1 MSAPQS
7 PSKEE
12 RVNAAPQSPH
22 SPHSAHFDSPLSH
35 TTTADVNGSHTPRS
49 DYHDPHVSSTYAR
62 LFGAP
67 RARTQKGW
75 LGREV
80 VQFVGEFFGTFLFL
94 FIAYLTAQAALGN
107 DPSIAAGGPPLP
119 STLFYVSVGFGGGVL
134 ISLWIFKGIS
144 GEMFN
149 PAITLGLL
157 LSGAITLGQAILHVI
172 VQLIAAIC
180 AAALVD
186 ALTPGP
192 ILFSNKLAAGISV
205 ARGVWIEALL
215 TAQLV
220 LTVLLLTR
228 GPYTSK
234 FAAVGIALSVFMG
247 HMTGVNFTGTGINPA
262 RSLGPN
268 VAMASFPGSTWVYY
282 VGPVI
287 GALIAVA
294 MYAMLRFLGSIV
306 HKQNSEDRRNEK
318 SVARNE
324 QV

>member
-7 PSKEE
+7 SAKD
-12 RVNAAPQSPH
+12 RDDAAPQSPH

-49 DYHDPHVSSTYAR
+49 DYNDPHAGGTYAR

-67 RARTQKGW
+67 RARPVKGW
-75 LGREV
+75 FGREV
-80 VQFVGEFFGTFLFL
+80 AQFVGEFFGTFLFL

-134 ISLWIFKGIS
+134 ISLLIFKGIS

-157 LSGAITLGQAILHVI
+157 LSGVITLGQAILHI
-172 VQLIAAIC
+172 IIQLIAAIC

-192 ILFSNKLAAGISV
+192 ILFDNKLAAGVSV

-228 GPYTSK
+228 GPYISK
-234 FAAVGIALSVFMG
+234 TAAVGISLSVFMG

-268 VAMASFPGSTWVYY
+268 VVMASFPGYTWVYY
-282 VGPVI
+282 VGPLI
-287 GALIAVA
+287 GVLIAVA
-294 MYAMLRFLGSIV
+294 MYAMLRFLRSIV
-306 HKQNSEDRRNEK
+306 YKQDSEEQRNAK
-318 SVARNE
+318 PVSRDG